1 MERAALVS
9 RHVELQA
16 IALKSATVT
25 CSADPTSPPIELV
38 VHQGHRARSELSDE
52 HPDRLVVY
60 VDLRFGAR
68 PPQVEEVPAEDEA
81 PESQIATLN
90 ATYQLHYDLKD
101 AANYPKDALQYFA
114 ELNGVYNAWP
124 YWRELVQTVSGR
136 VGLGSFIMPVF
147 RPEAKPIEP
156 AEMVVDEAVQAAAP
170 TTADAE
176 DGNEAK

>member
-1 MERAALVS
+1 MERAAVVS

-16 IALKSATVT
+16 IALKSATVK
-25 CSADPTSPPIELV
+25 CNADPTSPPIDLV
-38 VHQGHRARSELSDE
+38 VDQGHRARSELSND

-60 VDLRFGAR
+60 VDLRFGAGL
-68 PPQVEEVPAEDEA
+68 PKAQVEPGLESEVEG
-81 PESQIATLN
+81 QIASLN

-101 AANYPKDALQYFA
+101 ASAYPPDALQYFA

-147 RPEAKPIEP
+147 RPEVKVIET
-156 AEMVVDEAVQAAAP
+156 VDDEAPVSGASSGEPKQAKQ
-170 TTADAE
+170 E
-176 DGNEAK
+176 GE